1 MSDVL
6 AISTTNSTAIDTHH
20 LQVLFDVWFGFHIA
34 GSQVLLPILLATFM
48 FTKARRDATLIN
60 LGAALMLSSICNC
73 LLLYTN
79 EYLGPEPKKP
89 LCVLQAAGFGAS
101 GPMWSVAALTLILQI
116 RSRVELKTEQW
127 IFPMLIAPYI
137 VFAFFAV
144 IVAVLGAQHPDKV
157 TRARRTLYCSLDSRA
172 ISLVSIGF
180 TSIVSLFSIGLATT
194 MSFRIYSFLRMLRR
208 ARRPQIRIIP
218 LAIRLVIFMIYLFF
232 ALVCVSSLFP
242 GVAFLLLTIFVASC
256 AGSPRHFRTS
266 LWSIRDRHTFIRDI
280 YTATFGVAYF
290 LVFGTQK
297 DVLRAWRI
305 WYKNAPGD
313 TKTVFTGGSS
323 TISCTDGQTAADS
336 GQAAAAVQIDTFS
349 DLQSRSRGATT
360 VSTKTT
366 VSDTA
371 TATRSPSPNE
381 FYPPQ
386 AAAAAAGFGTPH
398 TAAHYASKNMR
409 IIFSST
415 TRTEA

>member
-1 MSDVL
+1 
-6 AISTTNSTAIDTHH
+6 
-20 LQVLFDVWFGFHIA
+20 
-34 GSQVLLPILLATFM
+34 
-48 FTKARRDATLIN
+48 
-60 LGAALMLSSICNC
+60 
-73 LLLYTN
+73 
-79 EYLGPEPKKP
+79 
-89 LCVLQAAGFGAS
+89 
-101 GPMWSVAALTLILQI
+101 
-116 RSRVELKTEQW
+116 
-127 IFPMLIAPYI
+127 
-137 VFAFFAV
+137 
-144 IVAVLGAQHPDKV
+144 
-157 TRARRTLYCSLDSRA
+157 
-172 ISLVSIGF
+172 
-180 TSIVSLFSIGLATT
+180 

-256 AGSPRHFRTS
+256 AGSPRYFRTS

-280 YTATFGVAYF
+280 YTATCEYSRGTKHRRSFPSGLFPIPKLSPFFSQFAVGVAYF

-323 TISCTDGQTAADS
+323 TTSCTDGQTAADS
-336 GQAAAAVQIDTFS
+336 GQTAAAAVQIDTFS
-349 DLQSRSRGATT
+349 DLQSRGATT
-360 VSTKTT
+360 VTTT
-366 VSDTA
+366 VSDTT
-371 TATRSPSPNE
+371 TATGRPSSNE
-381 FYPPQ
+381 LYPPQ
-386 AAAAAAGFGTPH
+386 TAAAAAAFATPS
-398 TAAHYASKNMR
+398 TAGHYASKSMR

>member
-1 MSDVL
+1 
-6 AISTTNSTAIDTHH
+6 
-20 LQVLFDVWFGFHIA
+20 
-34 GSQVLLPILLATFM
+34 
-48 FTKARRDATLIN
+48 
-60 LGAALMLSSICNC
+60 
-73 LLLYTN
+73 
-79 EYLGPEPKKP
+79 
-89 LCVLQAAGFGAS
+89 
-101 GPMWSVAALTLILQI
+101 
-116 RSRVELKTEQW
+116 
-127 IFPMLIAPYI
+127 
-137 VFAFFAV
+137 
-144 IVAVLGAQHPDKV
+144 
-157 TRARRTLYCSLDSRA
+157 
-172 ISLVSIGF
+172 
-180 TSIVSLFSIGLATT
+180 

-280 YTATFGVAYF
+280 YTATCEYSRGTKHRRSFPSGLFPIPKLSPFFSQFAVGVAYF

-323 TISCTDGQTAADS
+323 TTSCTDGQTAADS
-336 GQAAAAVQIDTFS
+336 GQTAAAAVQIDTFS